1 MSWQKSFLFILIL
14 GIVALLSVGCGST
27 ETGNQEERSQSD
39 TTLSTTNDTTDTTQG
54 TDWPSKPVKLIV
66 PWGAGGDSDVIARV
80 INKYLEKEL
89 DTTFVVA
96 NMGGGGGSIGAQEAL
111 NSDND
116 GYTLLAGHDSI
127 GLSKLMGKTEF
138 SYSQFEPV
146 ALVTTA
152 NQILATHVDNP
163 WNNMQD
169 LVDHLKAN
177 PGSISFG
184 AALGSTSH
192 TFPLGIQ
199 DAAGIEFN
207 IVGYE
212 GTAKR
217 TQALLGNHVHLGA
230 TTVPAAKE
238 YLKANQL
245 KMLAIGSAERNPAL
259 PDVPTLKEQGIDFTS
274 ATNRGYFFPKGTPQE
289 IVNKLSDALEKVAS
303 NPEFIKEMESQGVE
317 VNFKGREEYTEYLED
332 DVLYLEDMLKRQ
344 GIIE

>member
-1 MSWQKSFLFILIL
+1 MFSKKSLLFLLIFGL
-14 GIVALLSVGCGST
+14 VALLAVGCSSA
-27 ETGNQEERSQSD
+27 ETGNQAEGNQSEGNE
-39 TTLSTTNDTTDTTQG
+39 STNDTA
-54 TDWPSKPVKLIV
+54 TDWPSKPIKLIV
-66 PWGAGGDSDVIARV
+66 PWGAGGDTDVISRLV
-80 INKYLEKEL
+80 NKYLEEEL
-89 DTTFVVA
+89 GTTIVVA
-96 NMGGGGGSIGAQEAL
+96 NIGGGGGSIGAQEVL
-111 NSDND
+111 NSESD

-127 GLSKLMGKTEF
+127 GLSNLMGKTDF
-138 SYSQFEPV
+138 SYFDFEPV
-146 ALVTTA
+146 VLVTTA
-152 NQILATHVDNP
+152 SQILATHVDNP

-169 LVDHLKAN
+169 LVDHLKEN

-199 DAAGIEFN
+199 DVAGIEFN

-259 PDVPTLKEQGIDFTS
+259 PDLPTLKEQGIDFTS
-274 ATNRGYFFPKGTPQE
+274 ATNRGYFFPKGTPEE
-289 IVNKLSDALEKVAS
+289 IVKKLSDALEKVAK
-303 NPEFIKEMESQGVE
+303 NPEFIEAMESQGVE
-317 VNFKGREEYTEYLED
+317 VNYKNTEDYIEWLKQGED
-332 DVLYLEDMLKRQ
+332 DLKEMLIRQ